1 MAVETLA
8 VPATMRPLLETLR
21 LLQLLMQLPVI
32 RLLRLHLRRRIFSIL
47 ELLSLSLLRSS
58 SLRLS
63 LSSKCMELPPHQSL
77 PWPQRP
83 LPLPRPFLLLLC
95 LPHMSSSHLLLLPH
109 QLLRSLRL
117 RPLNMP
123 SRLFQ
128 LSQQHPSPL
137 LRPSSRS
144 PRLLLLK
151 QFQPLCLLSLF
162 TPSRPPRLT
171 RGVILALCPV
181 SRGLWIIW

>member
-8 VPATMRPLLETLR
+8 VLATMRPLLETLR
-21 LLQLLMQLPVI
+21 LLKLPVT

-47 ELLSLSLLRSS
+47 VLLSLSLLRSS

-63 LSSKCMELPPHQSL
+63 LSSWCMELPPHQSL
-77 PWPQRP
+77 PWPQRL
-83 LPLPRPFLLLLC
+83 LPLPRPCLLLLC
-95 LPHMSSSHLLLLPH
+95 LPHTSSSHLLLLP
-109 QLLRSLRL
+109 RRRKSLTV
-117 RPLNMP
+117 P

-151 QFQPLCLLSLF
+151 QFQPLRLLSLF

-171 RGVILALCPV
+171 RGVILVAPCPV
-181 SRGLWIIW
+181 SRELWIIW